1 MRTEE
6 KQNET
11 AALNM
16 EVPAMLL
23 EQFDVWAK
31 QNMFANRSEAI
42 RFIMRQ
48 AINQADQQPPA
59 SRQGGNKS

>member
-48 AINQADQQPPA
+48 AINQEAQQHPA